1 MGKQS
6 SSVGDG
12 GGAVSSSAIGKR
24 TWREDVGVF
33 VRFCRLRYLA
43 YSVLVHLMGA
53 MAALADDKVD
63 VTEFNAVAFVKVQ
76 LILWWVHVVT
86 HWSNDYYDLGADS
99 LNTKRGTYNGGSGV
113 LVDGLITPAFAYYGA
128 WIGTIV
134 TAGYVALLN
143 AIDTESPF
151 RGQMAML
158 VAAAVGISWQ
168 YTAPPLRLQYRGFG
182 ELCIALVFAVLIP
195 LVGAASQI
203 GTGLLYVPVPLRPVM
218 PLLALQQFAR
228 MIIMNAPDI
237 DSDLVAG
244 KLTFTARVGLRRAS
258 ILYTLV
264 QVIMTGLPPI
274 LVAYGRMSVPVA
286 IAFAVVAPQG
296 WVIAN
301 DLHRNNIAKLP
312 FMGTLHVASQAASLL
327 VAISCLAYQ
336 RSTPHH
342 HGQD

>member
-1 MGKQS
+1 MNCYHIPSSGSMGKQS

-151 RGQMAML
+151 RGYCSMYSCLLKDA
-158 VAAAVGISWQ
+158 
-168 YTAPPLRLQYRGFG
+168 
-182 ELCIALVFAVLIP
+182 IALL
-195 LVGAASQI
+195 
-203 GTGLLYVPVPLRPVM
+203 
-218 PLLALQQFAR
+218 
-228 MIIMNAPDI
+228 
-237 DSDLVAG
+237 
-244 KLTFTARVGLRRAS
+244 
-258 ILYTLV
+258 
-264 QVIMTGLPPI
+264 
-274 LVAYGRMSVPVA
+274 
-286 IAFAVVAPQG
+286 
-296 WVIAN
+296 
-301 DLHRNNIAKLP
+301 
-312 FMGTLHVASQAASLL
+312 LL
-327 VAISCLAYQ
+327 VDM
-336 RSTPHH
+336 PPN
-342 HGQD
+342 

>member
-1 MGKQS
+1 MNCYHIPSSGSMGKQS

-12 GGAVSSSAIGKR
+12 GGGGGAVSSSATGKR
-24 TWREDVGVF
+24 TWREDIGVF

-134 TAGYVALLN
+134 AAGYVALLN

-151 RGQMAML
+151 RG
-158 VAAAVGISWQ
+158 
-168 YTAPPLRLQYRGFG
+168 
-182 ELCIALVFAVLIP
+182 
-195 LVGAASQI
+195 
-203 GTGLLYVPVPLRPVM
+203 YVPGPLRPVM

-258 ILYTLV
+258 TLYTLV
-264 QVIMTGLPPI
+264 QVIVSGLPPI
-274 LVAYGRMSVPVA
+274 LVANGWMSVPVA

-296 WVIAN
+296 WAIAN

-336 RSTPHH
+336 RSSPHH
-342 HGQD
+342 HGQL